1 MTPGQKPEPPAIRLE
16 QREDLTPAGQTGFL
30 RLVRRRFIAHYP
42 DGSLSQPFVYD
53 EVDRAA
59 LDAVVIVAHYLE
71 RGSRFVYLRSAVR
84 PPVACREAP
93 GAPHGLWELPAGL
106 VEPAEAESDAQ
117 ASGRRP
123 SAGLPDGQVSGRRPS
138 AGLPD
143 GARRTAQREAE
154 EELGFSLPIERF
166 HELGPWLF
174 PAPGIIAERHY
185 YFEVEVDPSVRA
197 EPSHD
202 GSPLEHFGK
211 VIALELEHAL
221 TLCLSGDINDSKT
234 ELGLRRLREKPR

>member
-16 QREDLTPAGQTGFL
+16 QREDLTPAGQNGFL

-42 DGSLSQPFVYD
+42 DGSLSRPFVYD

-106 VEPAEAESDAQ
+106 VEPADAES
-117 ASGRRP
+117 
-123 SAGLPDGQVSGRRPS
+123 DGQVSGRRPS

-143 GARRTAQREAE
+143 GPRRTAQREAG

-185 YFEVEVDPSVRA
+185 YFEVEVDPSTRA

-202 GSPLEHFGK
+202 GSPLEHFGE

>member
-1 MTPGQKPEPPAIRLE
+1 MTPGPKPEPPAIRLE
-16 QREDLTPAGQTGFL
+16 QQEDLTSPGQNGFM

-42 DGSLSQPFVYD
+42 DGSRSQPFVYD

-106 VEPAEAESDAQ
+106 VEPAEAETDA
-117 ASGRRP
+117 R
-123 SAGLPDGQVSGRRPS
+123 VSGRPSS

-143 GARRTAQREAE
+143 GARRTAQRELE

-166 HELGPWLF
+166 HQLGPWLF

-185 YFEVEVDPSVRA
+185 YFEVEVEPSARA

-221 TLCLSGDINDSKT
+221 SLCLNGDIRDSKT